1 MTYYALKVVVSAVLI
16 VAISELAKRSTFAGA
31 LLASLPLVSLLAMIW
46 LYAETKNVTEVATLS
61 RSIFWLVL
69 PSLALFLALPALLE
83 RGFNFYWSL
92 AASTAV
98 TIVCYGATVAL
109 LRHFAARA

>member
-1 MTYYALKVVVSAVLI
+1 MTYYALKIVVSAVLI

-69 PSLALFLALPALLE
+69 PSLVLLVVLPALL
-83 RGFNFYWSL
+83 RLGIGFWASLGLSAAATALAYLGAIRLL
-92 AASTAV
+92 AAFG
-98 TIVCYGATVAL
+98 IRL
-109 LRHFAARA
+109 